1 MENRNER
8 DVQFVRSHQF
18 FWCRFYFGL

>member
-18 FWCRFYFGL
+18 SWYRFYFGF